1 MIVTVY
7 IAHEKRLSILQN
19 SILHSTS
26 NRTYQHSY
34 AAVQLITD
42 REPWSIT
49 GYWYAACASDGNL
62 PT

>member
-7 IAHEKRLSILQN
+7 ITHEKRLSILQN
-19 SILHSTS
+19 STLHSTS

-42 REPWSIT
+42 REPLVHHRVLVR
-49 GYWYAACASDGNL
+49 CVRF
-62 PT
+62 